1 MTLTQAIAFSIQ
13 ASMALMVFCVALHAT
28 FDDVLYLARKPG
40 LLARSLLAMNVIM
53 PAVAIGIAL
62 LFPDLS
68 RPLRAALITLAVSP
82 VPPILPGKELKAGG
96 RSAYVV
102 GLLAAAAL
110 VSIVFVPI
118 AAYLIGRIFGREVVT
133 SPATVAWIVGTS
145 LLAPLLAGV
154 AVRRLAPSLAAKI
167 ARPLSIFATVLLIV
181 AFLPVL
187 GRIWPAVAASIGN
200 YTLLTIV
207 VFVVVGLAVGHWL
220 GGPDRDDRSVL
231 ALSTATRH
239 PGVALAIA
247 HGTPDVTGV
256 LGVVLVCLIVGALV
270 SSPYVKWVAR
280 ARSSARAAA

>member
-1 MTLTQAIAFSIQ
+1 MTLMQAISLAIQ
-13 ASMALMVFCVALHAT
+13 ASMALMVFCVALNAH
-28 FDDVLYLARKPG
+28 FDDIVYLARKPG
-40 LLARSLLAMNVIM
+40 LLARSLVAMNVIM

-62 LFPDLS
+62 LFPDLN
-68 RPLRAALITLAVSP
+68 RPLKVALITLAVSP

-118 AAYLIGRIFGREVVT
+118 AAQLIGRIFGQDVRT
-133 SPATVAWIVGTS
+133 SPETIVWIVGTS

-154 AVRRLAPSLAAKI
+154 IVRRLAPEFAAKI
-167 ARPLSIFATVLLIV
+167 ARPLSICAAVLLVV

-187 GRIWPAVAASIGN
+187 VRIWPAIVASVGN
-200 YTLLTIV
+200 YTLLAIA
-207 VFVVVGLAVGHWL
+207 VFVVVGLVVGHLL
-220 GGPDRDDRSVL
+220 GGPDREDRSVL
-231 ALSTATRH
+231 ALSTSTRH

-270 SSPYVKWVAR
+270 ASPYLKW
-280 ARSSARAAA
+280 SARACSTA

>member
-1 MTLTQAIAFSIQ
+1 MTATQAISFSIQ

-28 FDDVLYLARKPG
+28 FGDVVYLTRKPG

-68 RPLRAALITLAVSP
+68 RPLKAALITLAVSP

-96 RSAYVV
+96 RSSYVV

-118 AAYLIGRIFGREVVT
+118 AAYLIGRIFGREVLT
-133 SPATVAWIVGTS
+133 SPATIAWIVGTS

-154 AVRRLAPSLAAKI
+154 IVRRLAPALAAKI
-167 ARPLSIFATVLLIV
+167 ARPLSIFSTVLLVV

-187 GRIWPAVAASIGN
+187 VRIWPAVVASVGN
-200 YTLLTIV
+200 YTLLTIA
-207 VFVVVGLAVGHWL
+207 VFVVIGLAVGHLL
-220 GGPDRDDRSVL
+220 GGPDQEDRSVL

-247 HGTPDVTGV
+247 RGTPDVTGV
-256 LGVVLVCLIVGALV
+256 LDVVLVCLLVGALV
-270 SSPYVKWVAR
+270 SAPYVKR
-280 ARSSARAAA
+280 SARAHA